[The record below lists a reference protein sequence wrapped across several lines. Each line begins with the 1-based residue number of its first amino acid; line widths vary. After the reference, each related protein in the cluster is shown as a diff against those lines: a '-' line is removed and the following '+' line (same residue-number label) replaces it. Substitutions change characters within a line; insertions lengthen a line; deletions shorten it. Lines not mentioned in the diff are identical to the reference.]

1 MKIFPS
7 PSGASGAQAGT
18 VRAKNNIQRGRVM
31 KLLWGLG
38 KLLTLLF
45 WAVVLVNVLLP
56 FVYPLQS
63 LVNLAGGFLAFI
75 HLLEVL
81 LCNRSLKGRAH
92 PWLDRLKIVIFGV
105 FHLQTIPAPAVAKAS
120 HA

>member
-1 MKIFPS
+1 MK
-7 PSGASGAQAGT
+7 
-18 VRAKNNIQRGRVM
+18 V
-31 KLLWGLG
+31 LWGLG

-45 WAVVLVNVLLP
+45 WSVVLVNLLTP
-56 FVYPLQS
+56 FVHPLHL
-63 LVNLAGGFLAFI
+63 LVNLAGGLLAVL

-92 PWLDRLKIVIFGV
+92 PWFDRLKIVIFGV
-105 FHLQTIPAPAVAKAS
+105 FHLQSIPTPAAPKAS

>member
-1 MKIFPS
+1 MKVF
-7 PSGASGAQAGT
+7 
-18 VRAKNNIQRGRVM
+18 
-31 KLLWGLG
+31 WGLG

-45 WAVVLVNVLLP
+45 WLVVLVNLLIP
-56 FVYPLQS
+56 FINPLHL
-63 LVNLAGGFLAFI
+63 LVSMAGALLAVI

-92 PWLDRLKIVIFGV
+92 PWRDRLKILFFGV
-105 FHLQTIPAPAVAKAS
+105 FHLQTIPAPAAQGAS

>member
-1 MKIFPS
+1 MK
-7 PSGASGAQAGT
+7 
-18 VRAKNNIQRGRVM
+18 V
-31 KLLWGLG
+31 LWGLG

-45 WAVVLVNVLLP
+45 WLVVLVNLLVP
-56 FVYPLQS
+56 FSYPLHP

-105 FHLQTIPAPAVAKAS
+105 FHLQTIPAPTASKAS

>member
-1 MKIFPS
+1 MF
-7 PSGASGAQAGT
+7 
-18 VRAKNNIQRGRVM
+18 
-31 KLLWGLG
+31 WGLG

-45 WAVVLVNVLLP
+45 WLVVLVNLLIP
-56 FVYPLQS
+56 FINPLHL
-63 LVNLAGGFLAFI
+63 LVSMAGALLAVI

-92 PWLDRLKIVIFGV
+92 PWRDRLKILFFGV
-105 FHLQTIPAPAVAKAS
+105 FHLQTIPAPAAQGAS

>member
-1 MKIFPS
+1 MKVF
-7 PSGASGAQAGT
+7 
-18 VRAKNNIQRGRVM
+18 
-31 KLLWGLG
+31 WGLW

-45 WAVVLVNVLLP
+45 WAVVAVNWLMP
-56 FVYPLQS
+56 FVFPLNL
-63 LVNLAGGFLAFI
+63 LVPVTGGLLAVL

-92 PWLDRLKIVIFGV
+92 PWRDRLKIFFFGV
-105 FHLQTIPAPAVAKAS
+105 YHLQTIPAPTVSKAS